1 MKNYADIFIPTSKNK
16 DVLEKCLVSLQKQS
30 NKNFRVILV
39 SLNNSPGLKMIVKK
53 FRSLRILH
61 LVQKKRGI
69 LNAANLALMHASNN
83 VFIRID
89 DDVTV
94 TPYWFE
100 NITKSFSKN
109 ENIGG
114 VTGPTWLTEK
124 GRSARDSISF
134 LSQSKQT
141 GLFTSIVRR
150 FYLDYLYENKIYRT
164 GIFLK
169 SGNFSIGSNFRKY
182 TKQSADVMN
191 FEACNFAVRR
201 SLLVKVGGFDK
212 LFEKGLSDYHEADIA
227 CKLRAL
233 GYRIIFN
240 PKASVIHH
248 IESDT
253 MTSRP
258 DTYHRIQNFIFFYKR
273 HIGIKNPD
281 YLLRFLAN
289 VFSQNMYYCYKFIKT
304 GDISQLGALPGS
316 IIALLSYTK

>member
-1 MKNYADIFIPTSKNK
+1 MKNYADIFIPTSKNEV
-16 DVLEKCLVSLQKQS
+16 VLDKCLASLEKQS

-39 SLNNSPGLKMIVKK
+39 SFNNSSELDSVCKK
-53 FRSLRILH
+53 FHSLRILH

-69 LNAANLALMHASNN
+69 LDAANLALKHANKKIF
-83 VFIRID
+83 VRID

-100 NITKSFSKN
+100 NIVRSFTQN

-114 VTGPTWLTEK
+114 VTGPTWLTEEGK
-124 GRSARDSISF
+124 KSRDSIAF
-134 LSQSKQT
+134 LSETKSDNF
-141 GLFTSIVRR
+141 LTSIMRH
-150 FYLDYLYENKIYRT
+150 FYLDYLYEGKLYKT
-164 GIFLK
+164 GIFLR
-169 SGNFSIGSNFRKY
+169 SGNFSIGSNFREHTKY
-182 TKQSADVMN
+182 VEDVMN

-201 SLLVKVGGFDK
+201 DLIVKMGGFDR
-212 LFEKGLSDYHEADIA
+212 LFERGLSDYHEADIA
-227 CKLRAL
+227 CKIRAL

-240 PKASVIHH
+240 PKASVVHH

-316 IIALLSYTK
+316 IIALLSHKK